1 MTERKLGVPAAFH
14 GTRQGKPPAEKKQM
28 ATIALICGV
37 CGVTLFRH
45 PTMRGQRVVCYSC
58 QKVRKNE
65 ARRKQREAET
75 AGKLLPEDERS

>member
-1 MTERKLGVPAAFH
+1 V
-14 GTRQGKPPAEKKQM
+14 

-45 PTMRGQRVVCYSC
+45 PAMRGQRVVCYAC

-65 ARRKQREAET
+65 ARRKQREAE
-75 AGKLLPEDERS
+75 AADNLLSEDERS

>member
-1 MTERKLGVPAAFH
+1 MRCGREETSG
-14 GTRQGKPPAEKKQM
+14 GKKQM

-65 ARRKQREAET
+65 ARRKQREAEG
-75 AGKLLPEDERS
+75 ADKLLPEDERS